1 MYREERRIKL
11 GGKYEFG
18 ILLLGFE
25 GETATFD
32 ARGNA
37 ERRDAERER
46 ERERERELGR
56 GQEDAIIALHR
67 PTDRRE
73 RRGEGG
79 RDAEM
84 DGFGMRVAA
93 QRPQKEQSDTRLSTS
108 LPPSGKME
116 NGAKEGRQGEN
127 KRKRKKYRVEQKK
140 WR

>member
-1 MYREERRIKL
+1 MGNTNSAFSSWDSKERRQPSMHGEMQN
-11 GGKYEFG
+11 GG
-18 ILLLGFE
+18 
-25 GETATFD
+25 TQ
-32 ARGNA
+32 
-37 ERRDAERER
+37 R

-127 KRKRKKYRVEQKK
+127 KRKRKKCKCVPETNVI
-140 WR
+140 